1 MITDERFTAYINSLE
16 NGNPSYLDELEAYS
30 KKTRG
35 SHYQEGDPESDTYI
49 VSDEQTEADPGSR
62 NRHRFFCVIY
72 EGVYAKRRA
81 YYHNRK
87 V

>member
-30 KKTRG
+30 KRSKVPITGG
-35 SHYQEGDPESDTYI
+35 SPGSDTYI

-81 YYHNRK
+81 YYHDRK